1 MLSWDQRSPIRGT
14 PQPKF
19 RPLNDQ
25 ARPSLSVDT
34 SVTRHHGHTPRQVF
48 PSKPKTQELSYIS
61 FADIKALKKGGLGGL
76 KQQLEAKLPTRL
88 GAQRS
93 TSDSRMDP
101 QTRGKD
107 KVRPSPARSQT
118 ASFISGSA
126 SSEGKQVLPRPRALP
141 QRIKG
146 LRPSP
151 LDLTHEISPSD
162 RAITIGLALPS
173 DGKAQCLSRPKKDEH
188 PLRRVEDVQTP
199 TIVITPAKQD
209 FEIATPPEDLQSGH
223 GFRPASSVYSHYTS
237 YAPGRTHNG
246 VTPPVPPLPLF
257 ANRKA
262 GRESAATLFE
272 EDAETQI
279 QMQPSRKLSR
289 QSHLPTPRRSRGW
302 WNLITSPFSA
312 KSNGTFFRSPPP
324 PDEEDRKRIL
334 EDASDMPKSDAMAS
348 HEGLIF
354 LNRATGDDELRT
366 ALSPDTGMD
375 KPSVLKRS
383 DTAPAVLD
391 TDVAQINIY
400 NVPRS
405 GLAAAYY
412 MESKQFP
419 SPSVITGNTSY
430 LAKDFAA
437 WSPSQSVADP
447 EQDVSS
453 ALSQDRTPASG
464 DQRVPVT
471 SDMQTSETPV
481 DKSTSPVNAKGT
493 LTDSDPQASQSRE
506 KSPENIFSTLSEAEL
521 QDDTPVNTR
530 PPLKER
536 SEKQATQ
543 VTLTSAFSPLT
554 ETPIVEEA
562 HSARLASAE
571 PREIRLTPI
580 PSETQ
585 LPRQRTLP
593 SGLAQSTMASRGVN
607 EPDAGYASEKGS
619 LRPPFHRRDES
630 SSSIGLGISDVE
642 CEKEPFPRV
651 TRGLGTDRFGQLT
664 IRDID
669 SDLPV
674 RPWYKRFFW
683 SLAFAATLLL
693 LLLIVLI
700 VAFVPPER
708 HSKTAVQAEWLNL
721 TGFPALP
728 TGVSTVIQPQISRE
742 ESRCVSPEK
751 LWSCDMPA
759 GSEGASSIPDF
770 RFEIVFRNGTV
781 PRNETQATKRA
792 GGSTI
797 AGTLAQRDDWKSY
810 LYRSNPSPPSK
821 EDQQLLGQ
829 YTDDLSAPFDG
840 DETPF
845 YLTLVDPKPLQ
856 SSTEL
861 RKRGGSPYPYPSN
874 SQSNGTSHNSTTQS
888 SKNIPKPLLQ
898 TNGKPAEA
906 ELYPFAEAQPLRL
919 YNRGEADEHYG
930 FYTYFARSMYVAN
943 VSGASEPLKSEP
955 TSLENA
961 SAVCTWSQTRFHV
974 QLWTRKGAVAELNDV
989 IPLSGLPAA
998 KSTANNLTA
1007 QGSFPY
1013 PVTVTLDRHGGD
1025 AKAKGVYCYGLD
1037 EEKIVVEDV
1046 KMWIA
1051 EDRGAGGSL
1060 LNPAAVPGGQ
1070 DATTQ
1075 KREEEKFG
1083 GVDGGSGGCACQWET
1098 HA

>member
-1 MLSWDQRSPIRGT
+1 MLSWDQRPPIRGT
-14 PQPKF
+14 SQPNS

-25 ARPSLSVDT
+25 TRPSLSVDT

-48 PSKPKTQELSYIS
+48 PSKLKTQELSFIS

-101 QTRGKD
+101 QTSGKD
-107 KVRPSPARSQT
+107 KARPSPARSQT

-126 SSEGKQVLPRPRALP
+126 NSESRQVQSRPQALP

-162 RAITIGLALPS
+162 RAIPIGLALPS
-173 DGKAQCLSRPKKDEH
+173 DGNAQCHSRMKKDEH
-188 PLRRVEDVQTP
+188 PLRRVEDAQTP

-209 FEIATPPEDLQSGH
+209 FEIATSPEDPHFGR
-223 GFRPASSVYSHYTS
+223 GFRPTSSVYSYYTS

-246 VTPPVPPLPLF
+246 ITPPVPPLPLF
-257 ANRKA
+257 ANRKTA
-262 GRESAATLFE
+262 RDSAATLFE
-272 EDAETQI
+272 EDTATQL
-279 QMQPSRKLSR
+279 QTQPSRNLSR

-302 WNLITSPFSA
+302 WNLVTSPFSA
-312 KSNGTFFRSPPP
+312 KSNGTFFRSSPPS
-324 PDEEDRKRIL
+324 DEEDQKGIL
-334 EDASDMPKSDAMAS
+334 EDASDMPTADAMAT
-348 HEGLIF
+348 HEGVIF
-354 LNRATGDDELRT
+354 LNRAPEDDELRT
-366 ALSPDTGMD
+366 ALPPDTGAD
-375 KPSVLKRS
+375 RPSVLKRS

-400 NVPRS
+400 NVPRN

-412 MESKQFP
+412 RESKQFP
-419 SPSVITGNTSY
+419 SPSVTSADASH
-430 LAKDFAA
+430 LAKDLVG

-447 EQDVSS
+447 EQDVSP
-453 ALSQDRTPASG
+453 ALPQDRRSVSG
-464 DQRVPVT
+464 DERVLVK
-471 SDMQTSETPV
+471 SDVQTSETPV
-481 DKSTSPVNAKGT
+481 NKSISLGNPNGASIV
-493 LTDSDPQASQSRE
+493 PQAPQSQD
-506 KSPENIFSTLSEAEL
+506 KSPENIFSTPSEAEL

-536 SEKQATQ
+536 SETQATQ
-543 VTLTSAFSPLT
+543 ATLTSAFSPLT
-554 ETPIVEEA
+554 ETPILEEA

-571 PREIRLTPI
+571 PREIRLTPY
-580 PSETQ
+580 SSATQ

-593 SGLAQSTMASRGVN
+593 PGLAQSTMASRGVN
-607 EPDAGYASEKGS
+607 DFDAGYDEEKGA
-619 LRPPFHRRDES
+619 LRPQIHRRDES
-630 SSSIGLGISDVE
+630 SSSVGLGISDVE

-669 SDLPV
+669 SDLPA

-683 SLAFAATLLL
+683 SLAFAVTLLL
-693 LLLIVLI
+693 LLLLVLL
-700 VAFVPPER
+700 VTFVPPER
-708 HSKTAVQAEWLNL
+708 HDKTAVQAEWLNL

-728 TGVSTVIQPQISRE
+728 TGVSTVIQPRISRE

-751 LWSCDMPA
+751 LWSCGVPA
-759 GSEGASSIPDF
+759 GSESASSIPNF

-781 PRNETQATKRA
+781 SSNETQVMKRS
-792 GGSTI
+792 GGSTT
-797 AGTLAQRDDWKSY
+797 AGRLVQRDEWKSY
-810 LYRSNPSPPSK
+810 FYRSNPSPPPK
-821 EDQQLLGQ
+821 EEQQFLGQ
-829 YTDDLSAPFDG
+829 HTDDLVAPFDG

-856 SSTEL
+856 STTEL
-861 RKRGGSPYPYPSN
+861 RKRGGSPYPYPSS
-874 SQSNGTSHNSTTQS
+874 SQSHNTSHNSTTPS
-888 SKNIPKPLLQ
+888 NKRIPKPLLQ
-898 TNGKPAEA
+898 TSGMPAQA
-906 ELYPFAEAQPLRL
+906 VLYPFAEAQPLRL

-930 FYTYFARSMYVAN
+930 FYTYFERSMYVAN
-943 VSGASEPLKSEP
+943 VSGASETFKSEP
-955 TSLENA
+955 TSLEDA

-998 KSTANNLTA
+998 QSTANNMTA

-1013 PVTVTLDRHGGD
+1013 PVTITLDRHGGEE
-1025 AKAKGVYCYGLD
+1025 KAKGVYCYGLD
-1037 EEKIVVEDV
+1037 EEKNVEEDV
-1046 KMWIA
+1046 KMWVA

-1060 LNPAAVPGGQ
+1060 VNPAAAPGRQ
-1070 DATTQ
+1070 DSTPQ
-1075 KREEEKFG
+1075 KREEEKLG
-1083 GVDGGSGGCACQWET
+1083 GIDGGSGGCACQWQT
-1098 HA
+1098 PA

>member
-14 PQPKF
+14 SQPKF

-34 SVTRHHGHTPRQVF
+34 SVTRHNGHTPRQVF
-48 PSKPKTQELSYIS
+48 PSKPKTQELSFIS
-61 FADIKALKKGGLGGL
+61 FADIKVLKKGGLGGL

-101 QTRGKD
+101 QKCGKD

-126 SSEGKQVLPRPRALP
+126 SSESKQVLPRPQGLP

-151 LDLTHEISPSD
+151 LDLTHEVSPSD

-173 DGKAQCLSRPKKDEH
+173 EGKAQCLSRQKKDEH
-188 PLRRVEDVQTP
+188 PLRRVEDAQTP

-209 FEIATPPEDLQSGH
+209 FESATSPEDLQSGH
-223 GFRPASSVYSHYTS
+223 GFRPTSSVYSHYTS

-246 VTPPVPPLPLF
+246 ITPPVPPLPLF
-257 ANRKA
+257 ANRKT
-262 GRESAATLFE
+262 GRDSAATLFE
-272 EDAETQI
+272 EDTETQLQI
-279 QMQPSRKLSR
+279 QPSRKLSR

-312 KSNGTFFRSPPP
+312 KSNGTFFRSPATS
-324 PDEEDRKRIL
+324 DEEDQKRIL
-334 EDASDMPKSDAMAS
+334 EDVSDMPTSDAMAS
-348 HEGLIF
+348 HEGVIF
-354 LNRATGDDELRT
+354 LNRASGDDELRT
-366 ALSPDTGMD
+366 ALPPDTGVD
-375 KPSVLKRS
+375 RPSVLKRS

-412 MESKQFP
+412 RESKQFP
-419 SPSVITGNTSY
+419 SPSVTTGNASY
-430 LAKDFAA
+430 LAKDLAG

-453 ALSQDRTPASG
+453 ALPQDRRPASG
-464 DQRVPVT
+464 DRCVPVT
-471 SDMQTSETPV
+471 SDMQASETPV
-481 DKSTSPVNAKGT
+481 NKGTSPRNTTGAS
-493 LTDSDPQASQSRE
+493 TDPDPQASQSQE
-506 KSPENIFSTLSEAEL
+506 QSLENIFSTPSEAEL
-521 QDDTPVNTR
+521 QDDNPANTR

-536 SEKQATQ
+536 SETQATQ
-543 VTLTSAFSPLT
+543 ATLTSAFSPLT

-571 PREIRLTPI
+571 PREIRLTPYS
-580 PSETQ
+580 SETQ
-585 LPRQRTLP
+585 LPRQRALP
-593 SGLAQSTMASRGVN
+593 SGLGQSTMASRGVD
-607 EPDAGYASEKGS
+607 EPDAGYASEKGPF
-619 LRPPFHRRDES
+619 RPQFHRRDES
-630 SSSIGLGISDVE
+630 SSSVGLGISDVE

-651 TRGLGTDRFGQLT
+651 TRALGTDRFGQLT

-683 SLAFAATLLL
+683 SLAFAVTLLL

-700 VAFVPPER
+700 VAFVPPQP
-708 HSKTAVQAEWLNL
+708 HNKMAVQAEWLNL
-721 TGFPALP
+721 TGFPPLP
-728 TGVSTVIQPQISRE
+728 IGVSTVIQPQVSQE
-742 ESRCVSPEK
+742 ESSCVSSEN

-759 GSEGASSIPDF
+759 GSEGASSLPDF
-770 RFEIVFRNGTV
+770 RFDIVFRNGTV
-781 PRNETQATKRA
+781 PRNETQVMKRS

-797 AGTLAQRDDWKSY
+797 AGRLVQRDGWKDY
-810 LYRSNPSPPSK
+810 LYRSNPDAPSK
-821 EDQQLLGQ
+821 EEQQFLGQ
-829 YTDDLSAPFDG
+829 YTDNLSAPFDG
-840 DETPF
+840 DDTPF
-845 YLTLVDPKPLQ
+845 YLTLVNPKPLQ
-856 SSTEL
+856 SLTEL
-861 RKRGGSPYPYPSN
+861 RKRGGSPYPYPSS
-874 SQSNGTSHNSTTQS
+874 SQSNATSHNTTTQS
-888 SKNIPKPLLQ
+888 SMNIPKPLLQ
-898 TNGKPAEA
+898 TNGKPAQA
-906 ELYPFAEAQPLRL
+906 VLYPFAEAQPLRL
-919 YNRGEADEHYG
+919 YNRGKADEHYG
-930 FYTYFARSMYVAN
+930 FYTYFERSMYVAN
-943 VSGASEPLKSEP
+943 VSGASEPFNSEP
-955 TSLENA
+955 TSLKDA

-974 QLWTRKGAVAELNDV
+974 QLWTRKGAVGELSDV

-998 KSTANNLTA
+998 QSTANNMTA

-1037 EEKIVVEDV
+1037 EEKNVVEDV
-1046 KMWIA
+1046 EMWVA

-1060 LNPAAVPGGQ
+1060 LNPAGVPGGQ
-1070 DATTQ
+1070 DATLQ
-1075 KREEEKFG
+1075 KREKEKLG
-1083 GVDGGSGGCACQWET
+1083 GIDGGSGGCACQWQT